1 MLADIISFFD
11 GNCGFRYFRI
21 YRIKDCEKGIMEIS
35 KIVIE
40 NFKGIEHVELSPVK
54 PINVLIGRNNSGKT
68 SILKCLS
75 FLNEY
80 FNKHSSNPINVP
92 AGYFREGLD
101 KAPELSISISVK
113 QSKEER
119 KEQFIRTKDAWNK
132 NFQPPHITDAAIN
145 AQIENDLF
153 SSLTFKFIG
162 LPPKGNFGLVSINT
176 KSNKNKDDATDI
188 LIVESENKSPG
199 TQLLGIPLRELL
211 ITRQRPEVYPTI
223 LDLAKKH
230 SIGNELFIGRGG
242 GNTLTGKPSE
252 FIINVLSPAY
262 EYIVKMFY
270 TAFLVSPYRHAN
282 ERMSALMCGQLDQNG
297 LNLVNY
303 IHNLNLNNYAIFKD
317 IADFVKRIVPEVG
330 RLHPRFV
337 GKGGAELELAY
348 EWPDGTTVNL
358 ANMGG
363 GVEQLIVLG
372 SLLIH
377 QRTACILW
385 EEPESHLHPGAQ
397 EVLLDQ
403 LERLVGDSKVFL
415 TTHSPVFIRP
425 SSKIAVH
432 IVTNPDGKSA
442 RGKTL
447 SEDDLQQAAAVI
459 GARPGHLAQTD
470 IVLYVEGKTG
480 AGVVKEWL
488 KKWPERAKVLRYLQ
502 VEVQSLNVDEIANE
516 DELIKA
522 LQKINPNLIIFV
534 DRDNDAGKK
543 EPKKSRII
551 LQSKCNTLGI
561 PCIITEKR
569 KIEDYFTR
577 EAILEGL
584 PSNLWRNFEK
594 DFDPDKTIGEQLSD
608 GWKAY
613 NYRIAA
619 AMDWED
625 VQKHKDIIQ
634 VFDEIKKYAEELKP

>member
-1 MLADIISFFD
+1 
-11 GNCGFRYFRI
+11 
-21 YRIKDCEKGIMEIS
+21 MEIS

-54 PINVLIGRNNSGKT
+54 PINVLIGRNNSGKS
-68 SILKCLS
+68 SILTCLQ
-75 FLNEY
+75 FINEY
-80 FNKHSSNPINVP
+80 FNALAPKSPGTVYKSSIPVRTE
-92 AGYFREGLD
+92 YFRKGIGENLQFG
-101 KAPELSISISVK
+101 ISITVD
-113 QSKEER
+113 QTQNER
-119 KEQFIRTKDAWNK
+119 KEQFRLAVEAWNK
-132 NFQPPHITDAAIN
+132 QYSTPRMSPETIDL
-145 AQIENDLF
+145 QLKNDLF
-153 SSLTFKFIG
+153 STLTFDFVAKA
-162 LPPKGNFGLVSINT
+162 PQEPFGLVSISADGKN
-176 KSNKNKDDATDI
+176 SEGNKTEITIA
-188 LIVESENKSPG
+188 KSPG
-199 TQLLGIPLRELL
+199 PGSNLHRLPLRNLFMTPRRGPSYCQTVFELK
-211 ITRQRPEVYPTI
+211 EKVGFKG
-223 LDLAKKH
+223 DLALGYTTGGLSAGKEPIFPQHLILPAFENIKKKF
-230 SIGNELFIGRGG
+230 N
-242 GNTLTGKPSE
+242 
-252 FIINVLSPAY
+252 
-262 EYIVKMFY
+262 

-282 ERMSALMCGQLDQNG
+282 EKMAAQMVEQLSQNG
-297 LNLVNY
+297 SNLVNY
-303 IHNLNLNNYAIFKD
+303 IHNLNLNNYAVFKD

-337 GKGGAELELAY
+337 GESGATLELAY
-348 EWPDGTTVNL
+348 EWSDGTTINL

-363 GVEQLIVLG
+363 GVEQLLVLG
-372 SLLIH
+372 SLLIN

-403 LERLVGDSKVFL
+403 LEGLVGDSKVFL
-415 TTHSPVFIRP
+415 TTQSPVFIRP

-432 IVTNPDGKSA
+432 TITNPDGKSA

-459 GARPGHLAQTD
+459 GSRPGHLAQAD

-480 AGVVKEWL
+480 AGIVKEWL

-502 VEVQSLNVDEIANE
+502 VEVQSLNVDEISNE
-516 DELIKA
+516 DDLIKA

-534 DRDNDAGKK
+534 DRDNDSGKK
-543 EPKKSRII
+543 EPKKSRTI
-551 LQSKCNTLGI
+551 LQGKCGTLRI

-577 EAILEGL
+577 EAIQKGL

-594 DFDPDKTIGEQLSD
+594 DFDPDRTIGEQLCE
-608 GWKAY
+608 GWKVY

-625 VQKHKDIIQ
+625 VKKHKDIIQ

>member
-1 MLADIISFFD
+1 M
-11 GNCGFRYFRI
+11 
-21 YRIKDCEKGIMEIS
+21 KIS

-68 SILKCLS
+68 SILTCLS
-75 FLNEY
+75 FLYEY
-80 FNKHSSNPINVP
+80 CRPDNNGKPIHVP
-92 AGYFREGLD
+92 DRYFREGLD
-101 KAPELSISISVK
+101 KTPELRISISVK

-119 KEQFIRTKDAWNK
+119 KEQFIRAKDSWKIHHA
-132 NFQPPHITDAAIN
+132 PPYLSDAAIS
-145 AQIENDLF
+145 AQLENDLF
-153 SSLTFKFIG
+153 SCLTYKFVA
-162 LPPKGNFGLVSINT
+162 LPPKRNFGLVSINA
-176 KSNKNKDDATDI
+176 KSKKNKGDSTDI
-188 LIVESENKSPG
+188 IIVESENKRPG
-199 TQLLGIPLRELL
+199 TRMLGIPLTQLFIE
-211 ITRQRPEVYPTI
+211 RQREEVYPTI
-223 LDLAKKH
+223 LDLAKNH
-230 SIGNELFIGRGG
+230 GIGSDLIIGGGG
-242 GNTLTGKPSE
+242 GNTLTGQPSE
-252 FIINVLSPAY
+252 LIINLLSPAY
-262 EYIVKMFY
+262 EYILKTFY
-270 TAFLVSPYRHAN
+270 TAFLVSPYRHAT
-282 ERMSALMCGQLDQNG
+282 ERMNAQMCGQLDQNG
-297 LNLVNY
+297 SNLINY
-303 IHNLNLNNYAIFKD
+303 IHNLNLNNYAIFKG

-337 GKGGAELELAY
+337 GESGTTLELAY

-358 ANMGG
+358 TNMGG
-363 GVEQLIVLG
+363 GVEQLLVLG
-372 SLLIH
+372 SLLIN

-403 LERLVGDSKVFL
+403 LEALVGDSKIFL
-415 TTHSPVFIRP
+415 TTQSPVFIRP

-432 IVTNPDGKSA
+432 TIINTDGKSA

-459 GARPGHLAQTD
+459 GARPGHLAQAD

-534 DRDNDAGKK
+534 DRDNETGKK
-543 EPKKSRII
+543 EPKKSRTI
-551 LQSKCNTLGI
+551 LQSNCSKLGI

-584 PSNLWRNFEK
+584 PSNLRWNFEK
-594 DFDPDKTIGEQLSD
+594 YFDTDRTIGEQLSE
-608 GWKAY
+608 GWKVY
-613 NYRIAA
+613 NYRITA
-619 AMDWED
+619 AMDWLDIE
-625 VQKHKDIIQ
+625 KHKDIMK
-634 VFDEIKKYAEELKP
+634 VFAEITKYADRLKPQSHIGG

>member
-1 MLADIISFFD
+1 M
-11 GNCGFRYFRI
+11 
-21 YRIKDCEKGIMEIS
+21 
-35 KIVIE
+35 
-40 NFKGIEHVELSPVK
+40 
-54 PINVLIGRNNSGKT
+54 
-68 SILKCLS
+68 
-75 FLNEY
+75 
-80 FNKHSSNPINVP
+80 
-92 AGYFREGLD
+92 
-101 KAPELSISISVK
+101 
-113 QSKEER
+113 
-119 KEQFIRTKDAWNK
+119 
-132 NFQPPHITDAAIN
+132 
-145 AQIENDLF
+145 
-153 SSLTFKFIG
+153 
-162 LPPKGNFGLVSINT
+162 
-176 KSNKNKDDATDI
+176 
-188 LIVESENKSPG
+188 
-199 TQLLGIPLRELL
+199 LGIPLHQLL

-223 LDLAKKH
+223 LDLVEKH
-230 SIGNELFIGRGG
+230 GIGKDLIIGGGG
-242 GNTLTGKPSE
+242 GNTLTGKPSDI
-252 FIINVLSPAY
+252 IINLLSPAY

-282 ERMSALMCGQLDQNG
+282 ERMNAQMCGQLSQNG
-297 LNLVNY
+297 SNLVNY
-303 IHNLNLNNYAIFKD
+303 IHNLNLNNYAMFKD

-337 GKGGAELELAY
+337 GEGGLTLELAY

-358 ANMGG
+358 TNMGG
-363 GVEQLIVLG
+363 GVEQLLVLG
-372 SLLIH
+372 SLLIN

-403 LERLVGDSKVFL
+403 LEALVDDSMVFL
-415 TTHSPVFIRP
+415 TTQSPVFIRP

-432 IVTNPDGKSA
+432 TVTNPDGKSA

-459 GARPGHLAQTD
+459 GSRPGHLAQAD

-480 AGVVKEWL
+480 AGVIKEWL
-488 KKWPERAKVLRYLQ
+488 KKWPERATVLRYLQ

-516 DELIKA
+516 DVLIKS

-534 DRDNDAGKK
+534 DRDNETGKK
-543 EPKKSRII
+543 EPKKSRTI
-551 LQSKCNTLGI
+551 LRSNCSKLGI

-584 PSNLWRNFEK
+584 PSNLRRNFEK
-594 DFDPDKTIGEQLSD
+594 DFDADRTIGEQLSE
-608 GWKAY
+608 GWKVY

-625 VQKHKDIIQ
+625 VQKHKDIMR

>member
-1 MLADIISFFD
+1 
-11 GNCGFRYFRI
+11 
-21 YRIKDCEKGIMEIS
+21 MEIS

-54 PINVLIGRNNSGKT
+54 PINVLIGRNNSGKSSVLT
-68 SILKCLS
+68 CLN
-75 FLNEY
+75 FIHEY
-80 FNKHSSNPINVP
+80 SSPDNNGKPINVP
-92 AGYFREGLD
+92 PGYFREGLD
-101 KAPELSISISVK
+101 KTPELSISISVK

-119 KEQFIRTKDAWNK
+119 KKQFILAKDSW
-132 NFQPPHITDAAIN
+132 QIHHDPPYISDAAID
-145 AQIENDLF
+145 AQLDNDLF
-153 SSLTFKFIG
+153 SSLTYKFVALKSHG
-162 LPPKGNFGLVSINT
+162 TFGLVSINA
-176 KSNKNKDDATDI
+176 KNKGDSTDI
-188 LIVESENKSPG
+188 LIAESETKRPG
-199 TQLLGIPLRELL
+199 NVMLGIPLTQLL
-211 ITRQRPEVYPTI
+211 IERQPKEVYPTI
-223 LDLAKKH
+223 LDLVEKH
-230 SIGNELFIGRGG
+230 GIGNDLRIGAG
-242 GNTLTGKPSE
+242 GNTLTGTPSE
-252 FIINVLSPAY
+252 LIINLLSPAY
-262 EYIVKMFY
+262 EYILKTFY
-270 TAFLVSPYRHAN
+270 TAFLVSPYRHAT
-282 ERMSALMCGQLDQNG
+282 ERMNAQMCGQLDQNG
-297 LNLVNY
+297 SNLVNY
-303 IHNLNLNNYAIFKD
+303 IHNLNLNNYAIFKG

-337 GKGGAELELAY
+337 GESGTTLELAY

-363 GVEQLIVLG
+363 GVEQLLVLG
-372 SLLIH
+372 SLLIN

-403 LERLVGDSKVFL
+403 LEALIDDSMVFL
-415 TTHSPVFIRP
+415 TTQSPVFIRP

-432 IVTNPDGKSA
+432 TVTNTDGKSA

-459 GARPGHLAQTD
+459 GSRPGHLAQAD

-488 KKWPERAKVLRYLQ
+488 RKWPERAKVLRYLQ

-516 DELIKA
+516 DVLIKS
-522 LQKINPNLIIFV
+522 LQKINPNLIMFV
-534 DRDNDAGKK
+534 DRDNEAGKK
-543 EPKKSRII
+543 EPKKSRTI
-551 LQSKCNTLGI
+551 LQSKCSTLRI

-577 EAILEGL
+577 EAIQKGL

-625 VQKHKDIIQ
+625 VQKHKDIMQ